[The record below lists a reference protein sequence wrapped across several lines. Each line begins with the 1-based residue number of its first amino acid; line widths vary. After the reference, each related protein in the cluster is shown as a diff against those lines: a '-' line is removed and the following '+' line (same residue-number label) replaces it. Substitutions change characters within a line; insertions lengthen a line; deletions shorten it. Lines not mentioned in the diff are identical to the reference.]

1 MSQTRNVPFA
11 SNLSSSRNSRRSF
24 LSCLAVTGAVGV
36 FSSNGI
42 AASPEDLSRQLSDAN
57 WPAAAA
63 RKVAEIHAPIQ
74 QQIEMADPVLAERR
88 LDKLRQLAKYPSAT
102 RLLLS
107 HPQLAGFL
115 IHSSD
120 PMRVAE
126 TLANYADQTAA
137 INSLMM
143 HAADA
148 PQVIEIF
155 SEHQKSLLRLPRDG
169 EPFDNVPVELY
180 LNTSSDDRDYKR
192 FVDDLL
198 IWTQGDS
205 SRRRAV
211 VSSLTRC
218 SDQVRHQFR
227 SRAED
232 AARASREWMEFCDV
246 HPDHGEW
253 MCGMYFELDMLLRF
267 FMRPSGRKM
276 AEHAGVAAI
285 ELFETQKLS
294 ADLLDVLPRVV
305 LLSDQSVLASISN
318 LKDHFGLVSLLSR
331 KTLSAASLKA
341 ALLAAEGDTQQLAKW
356 TKLSDNAIARDVG
369 TADIG
374 VWEHVPFVEV
384 AVKIVDGREL
394 TAIDGVLIAVDTASL
409 VFPFAKGGSVGLRS
423 AGSVVKSDVL
433 EAATKAYGK
442 SLATKAAKMTAK
454 QLQKHLPDV
463 FEAAAKKAMRGRLK
477 QGGLD
482 ITGLT
487 RLAYQQVG
495 KRSNTFKKFTGLDSK
510 VFMRSDR
517 VVVIYPHRTM
527 VGQVLR
533 EVVEGET
540 AVMALEGSSDNIIE
554 GKEKIE
560 SYTQKLGAIWVA
572 CNEPDGIGEIL
583 SLGGDK

>member
-1 MSQTRNVPFA
+1 MSESWYVSFA
-11 SNLSSSRNSRRSF
+11 SNRAGLSSSRRCFIRY
-24 LSCLAVTGAVGV
+24 LAATSAVGI
-36 FSSNGI
+36 FSSNTH
-42 AASPEDLSRQLSDAN
+42 AASPESLARQLTDAN

-63 RKVAEIHAPIQ
+63 KNVAEIHSPIQ
-74 QQIEMADPVLAERR
+74 QQIELADPALAESRFE
-88 LDKLRQLAKYPSAT
+88 KLKQLAKYPAAT
-102 RLLLS
+102 RLLVS

-120 PMRVAE
+120 PMQVAE
-126 TLANYADQTAA
+126 TLANYANHTVA

-143 HAADA
+143 HAAEA
-148 PQVIEIF
+148 QVIGIF
-155 SEHQKSLLRLPRDG
+155 RNHQKSLLRLPRDG
-169 EPFDNVPVELY
+169 EPFDSVPVELY

-205 SRRRAV
+205 ARRRAIV
-211 VSSLTRC
+211 GSLTRC
-218 SDQVRHQFR
+218 SDRVRYLFR
-227 SRAED
+227 SQPED
-232 AARASREWMEFCDV
+232 ALRASIAWMEFCDV

-253 MCGMYFELDMLLRF
+253 MCGMYFELDTLLHF
-267 FMRPSGRKM
+267 FMRPSGREM
-276 AEHAGVAAI
+276 AENAGVAAI
-285 ELFETQKLS
+285 ELFETEKLS
-294 ADLLDVLPRVV
+294 AELTRVLPRVV
-305 LLSDQSVLASISN
+305 LLSDKTMLASITS

-331 KTLSAASLKA
+331 KTLSASSLKA
-341 ALLAAEGDTQQLAKW
+341 ALLSAEGNTDQLAKW
-356 TKLSDNAIARDVG
+356 TKLTDNAIARDVG

-394 TAIDGVLIAVDTASL
+394 TAIDGVLVAVDTASL

-423 AGSVVKSDVL
+423 AGSIVKSDVL
-433 EAATKAYGK
+433 EVATKAYGK
-442 SLATKAAKMTAK
+442 SLGTKAAKMSAK
-454 QLQKHLPDV
+454 QLQKQLPDV
-463 FEAAAKKAMRGRLK
+463 FEAAAKKAMRQRLR

-495 KRSNTFKKFTGLDSK
+495 KRSKTFKRFTSLDSK

-533 EVVEGET
+533 EVIEGAMASMAVENSGDSIVEGKDK
-540 AVMALEGSSDNIIE
+540 V
-554 GKEKIE
+554 E

-572 CNEPDGIGEIL
+572 CNEPGGIGEIL
-583 SLGGDK
+583 SLGGSQ

>member
-1 MSQTRNVPFA
+1 VAVVT
-11 SNLSSSRNSRRSF
+11 SSSGR
-24 LSCLAVTGAVGV
+24 
-36 FSSNGI
+36 
-42 AASPEDLSRQLSDAN
+42 AAPTESLNQQLVSAN

-63 RKVAEIHAPIQ
+63 SKVAAIQGAIQ
-74 QQIEMADPVLAERR
+74 QQIELADPALAERR
-88 LDKLRQLAKYPSAT
+88 LEKLRQLAKFPSAT

-115 IHSSD
+115 IHSPD
-120 PMRVAE
+120 PMQAAE
-126 TLANYADQTAA
+126 TLASYVNHSAA

-143 HAADA
+143 HAADSS
-148 PQVIEIF
+148 QVIDIYAER
-155 SEHQKSLLRLPRDG
+155 QKSLLRLPRDG
-169 EPFDNVPVELY
+169 EPFDTVPVELY
-180 LNTSSDDRDYKR
+180 LNASSNDVAYKK
-192 FVDDLL
+192 FVDEVLD
-198 IWTQGDS
+198 WTQGS
-205 SRRRAV
+205 SARRRAIV
-211 VSSLTRC
+211 ASLTRS
-218 SDQVRHQFR
+218 SDEVRHLFR
-227 SRAED
+227 SRPRDASD
-232 AARASREWMEFCDV
+232 AARDWIEFCDV

-253 MCGMYFELDMLLRF
+253 MCGMYFEIDVLLRF

-285 ELFETQKLS
+285 KLFEKERVS
-294 ADLLDVLPRVV
+294 AELADVLPSVV
-305 LLSDQSVLASISN
+305 LRSDPTMLDSITN
-318 LKDHFGLVSLLSR
+318 LKEHFGLLSLLSR

-341 ALLAAEGDTQQLAKW
+341 ALLSAEGDAQQLAKW

-374 VWEHVPFVEV
+374 AWEHVPFVEV

-394 TAIDGVLIAVDTASL
+394 TAIDGVLIVVDTASL

-423 AGSVVKSDVL
+423 AGSVVKSDVI
-433 EAATKAYGK
+433 ESATKAYGK
-442 SLATKAAKMTAK
+442 SLATKATKMTVK
-454 QLQKHLPDV
+454 QLQKQLPDV
-463 FEAAAKKAMRGRLK
+463 FEAAAKKAMRQRLK

-487 RLAYQQVG
+487 RLVYQQVG
-495 KRSNTFKKFTGLDSK
+495 KRSNTFKRFTNLDSK

-533 EVVEGET
+533 EVIEGET
-540 AVMALEGSSDNIIE
+540 ALMAIESSSDQIVE
-554 GKEKIE
+554 GKEKVE

-583 SLGGDK
+583 SQGGSP